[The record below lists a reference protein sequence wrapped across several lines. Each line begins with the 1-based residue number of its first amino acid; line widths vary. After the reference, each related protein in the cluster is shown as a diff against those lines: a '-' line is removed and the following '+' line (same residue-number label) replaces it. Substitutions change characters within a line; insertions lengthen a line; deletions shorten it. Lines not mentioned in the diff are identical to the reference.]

1 MYDTLS
7 SLQAYHLRLKST
19 VEPYLNEDGQYLKMK
34 TQLEYRTLNNE
45 VLNKWASLL
54 DKLGEAWAS
63 VERLVRNLIGQLL
76 LLPKLLSE
84 ESYLRLILSEEKR
97 MNRSC
102 TVN

>member
-45 VLNKWASLL
+45 VLNK
-54 DKLGEAWAS
+54 
-63 VERLVRNLIGQLL
+63 
-76 LLPKLLSE
+76 
-84 ESYLRLILSEEKR
+84 
-97 MNRSC
+97 
-102 TVN
+102 